1 MGRPSDARERL
12 VTAASDLL
20 HARGYGAVGVAEIC
34 AAADVRKGSFYH
46 FFESK
51 QALTVEVIEAAWVA
65 QRPLWLAALAE
76 DKPPLVRVERLLSL
90 QASTQRDGHASTG
103 TMLGCL
109 FGNLALELSHEEVVA
124 RALSAVFEDQVSLL
138 TEALRAAAENG
149 RIAPSRATPEAAR
162 DLLAQ
167 VEGTV
172 LFAKVANDP
181 SLMDRLWP
189 TSALILGV
197 AA

>member
-181 SLMDRLWP
+181 SLLDRLWP
-189 TSALILGV
+189 TSALMLGV

>member
-149 RIAPSRATPEAAR
+149 RIAPSRATPETAR

-189 TSALILGV
+189 TSALMLGV

>member
-149 RIAPSRATPEAAR
+149 SIAPSRATPEAAR

-189 TSALILGV
+189 TSALMLGV

>member
-1 MGRPSDARERL
+1 MGRASDARERL
-12 VTAASDLL
+12 VCAASDLL
-20 HARGYGAVGVAEIC
+20 HARGYAAVGVAEIC

-51 QALTVEVIEAAWVA
+51 QALTVEVVEAAWIA
-65 QRPLWLAALAE
+65 QRPGWLAALAE
-76 DKPPLVRVERLLSL
+76 DQPPLTRVKSLLAL
-90 QASTQRDGHASTG
+90 QAKTQRDGHSSTG
-103 TMLGCL
+103 AMRGCL

-124 RALSAVFEDQVSLL
+124 RALSSVFDDQVALL
-138 TEALRAAAENG
+138 AEALHAAAEDG
-149 RIAPSRATPEAAR
+149 SLDPTQATNDIAR

-181 SLMDRLWP
+181 SMMDRLWP
-189 TSALILGV
+189 TAARMLRV

>member
-1 MGRPSDARERL
+1 M
-12 VTAASDLL
+12 
-20 HARGYGAVGVAEIC
+20 AEIC

-138 TEALRAAAENG
+138 TGALRAAAENG
-149 RIAPSRATPEAAR
+149 SIAPSRATPEAAR
-162 DLLAQ
+162 DLMAQ

-189 TSALILGV
+189 TSALMLGV

>member
-124 RALSAVFEDQVSLL
+124 RALSAVFDDQVSLL

-189 TSALILGV
+189 TSALMLGV